1 MHVKL
6 EAIARQSFSRLVA
19 YIAAR
24 NGGDIAAAEDA
35 LAEAFASAVVRWD
48 KEGAPERP
56 EAWLLK
62 VARNR
67 LVDEHR
73 RQDVAQRAHE
83 LIARRSFI
91 EQTDEPEAIP
101 DERLE
106 LMFACAHP
114 AIDGSVRTP
123 LLLQVVMGLSAESI
137 AAAFLV
143 TPKTMSQ
150 RLVRAK
156 RKIRDAG
163 IAFEVPDREL
173 LPRRLNTVLD
183 SIYAVYGT
191 SWDGVEQE
199 SRDMVDQAI
208 GLTRIVVDLL
218 PDQPEAQGLLSLL
231 LFCHSRRSS
240 RRSSEGS
247 FIPLDE
253 QNTAQWIQADIEEAE
268 SLLRAAAKRS
278 EPGRYQLEAAIQ
290 SAHMQR
296 RSGTPVQWEAIVEMY
311 RALTA
316 LSPSIGAYVAQAAAM
331 AKAGMCEEALAL
343 LDQLESSTLQT
354 YQPYWAVRAHV
365 LLGLHRIEAMECFDR
380 AIGLSSDQATRKF
393 LLAKRNELKS
403 SQSPKFGSS
412 VTSPKSNETQG

>member
-1 MHVKL
+1 MHAAL

-35 LAEAFASAVVRWD
+35 LAEAFARALVSWD
-48 KEGAPERP
+48 KEGVPERP
-56 EAWLLK
+56 EAWLLN

-73 RQDVAQRAHE
+73 RNDVAQRSHE

-91 EQTDEPEAIP
+91 ELTDESNAIP

-114 AIDGSVRTP
+114 AIDGNVRTP
-123 LLLQVVMGLSAESI
+123 LLLQVVMGLSAEAI

-143 TPKTMSQ
+143 APKTMSQ

-163 IAFEVPDREL
+163 IAFEVPDRHL

-199 SRDMVDQAI
+199 NRDLVDQAI

-218 PDQPEAQGLLSLL
+218 PGQPEAQGLLALL
-231 LFCHSRRSS
+231 LFCYSRRSS
-240 RRSSEGS
+240 RRSSDGT

-253 QNTAQWIQADIEEAE
+253 QSTAQWVQADIEEAE
-268 SLLRAAAKRS
+268 SLLLAAARGS
-278 EPGRYQLEAAIQ
+278 ELGRYQLEAAIQ
-290 SAHMQR
+290 SAHMER
-296 RSGTPVQWEAIVEMY
+296 RFATPVQYGAIVEMY
-311 RALTA
+311 RALTVIC
-316 LSPSIGAYVAQAAAM
+316 PSAGAFVAQAAAM
-331 AKAGMCEEALAL
+331 TKAGMSEEALAV
-343 LDQLESSTLQT
+343 LDRLEASTMQT

-365 LLGLHRIEAMECFDR
+365 LRELDRIEALACFDR

-393 LLAKRNELKS
+393 LLARRS
-403 SQSPKFGSS
+403 
-412 VTSPKSNETQG
+412 

>member
-1 MHVKL
+1 MRATL
-6 EAIARQSFSRLVA
+6 EAIVHRSFSKLVS
-19 YIAAR
+19 YVAAR

-35 LAEAFASAVVRWD
+35 LAEAFASALVSWD
-48 KEGAPERP
+48 EGGVPERP
-56 EAWLLK
+56 EAWLLRA
-62 VARNR
+62 ARNR
-67 LVDEHR
+67 LADESRHNN
-73 RQDVAQRAHE
+73 VAQRAQE
-83 LIARRSFI
+83 FIAHRSYI
-91 EQTDEPEAIP
+91 QQTDELEVIP

-114 AIDGSVRTP
+114 AIDSNVRTP

-143 TPKTMSQ
+143 SPRTMSQ

-163 IAFEVPDREL
+163 IAFEVPDRHL

-191 SWDGVEQE
+191 TWDGLEQE
-199 SRDMVDQAI
+199 ENRDLVDQSI
-208 GLTRIVVDLL
+208 GLTRIVVDML

-240 RRSSEGS
+240 RRSNEGT

-253 QNTAQWIQADIEEAE
+253 QNTDLWVQADIEEAE
-268 SLLRAAAKRS
+268 SLLRTAAKRS

-296 RSGTPVQWEAIVEMY
+296 RFGTPIPWEAIVEMY
-311 RALTA
+311 RALAT
-316 LSPSIGAYVAQAAAM
+316 LSPSIGAFVAQAAAM
-331 AKAGMCEEALAL
+331 AKAGWNEEALAV
-343 LDQLESSTLQT
+343 LDRLDSLTVQT

-365 LLGLHRIEAMECFDR
+365 LFELDRVGALECFNR

-393 LLAKRNELKS
+393 LLARRSELEIARAPNGAVS
-403 SQSPKFGSS
+403 DRPDRI
-412 VTSPKSNETQG
+412 